1 MIHLTAIHYIYLF
14 FIFIILATMVKKR
27 DCSLV
32 CVIGIA
38 LISIVSTK
46 SLPLSIISIFNSFI
60 YAITELLP
68 TILII
73 SIIAAL
79 SKILRYTGINRLMIS
94 PFTKLIKNDFMAFW
108 VIGIIMMII
117 SWFFWPSPAVAL
129 VGAVLVPVAIK
140 AGLPSIGAAIAM
152 NLFGHGIALSTDLI
166 IQAAPKLTADA
177 AGVPVDAVISAS
189 IPLII
194 VMGLVT
200 TISAYIFLKKDMKKG
215 LIEDSVYD
223 KYTDENEPINEN
235 CISNKWRLFFA
246 ILVPVLLI
254 LDVAAMIALN
264 LKGGDATALIGGT
277 VLFLLIFISIIAYK
291 NASLEEL
298 TNHFVSG
305 LKFGFTVFGVV
316 IPIAA
321 FFYLGDAGFTSIIGN
336 YLPEGSLG
344 IVNDLGYALS
354 QIVPINKI
362 FGAFTVTGIGA
373 ITGLDGSGFSGISLA
388 GSTAQLFGASTGAS
402 IPTLT
407 VLGQFAAIWVGG
419 GCLIPWAII
428 PVSAICKV
436 SPFEVAKRNFKPVV
450 IGLIVTTIFA
460 IFLL

>member
-1 MIHLTAIHYIYLF
+1 MIHLTAIHYIYLL
-14 FIFIILATMVKKR
+14 FIFLVLGTMVKKR
-27 DCSLV
+27 DCSLI
-32 CVIGIA
+32 CIIGIA
-38 LISIVSTK
+38 LIAIVSTK
-46 SLPLSIISIFNSFI
+46 SIPLAIISIFNSFI

-73 SIIAAL
+73 AVIAAL

-94 PFTKLIKNDFMAFW
+94 PFARLIKNDFMAFW

-117 SWFFWPSPAVAL
+117 SYFFWPSPAVAL

-140 AGLPSIGAAIAM
+140 AGLPAIGAAIAM

-166 IQAAPKLTADA
+166 IQAAPKITADA
-177 AGVPVDAVISAS
+177 AGVPVEAVVSAS

-200 TISAYIFLKKDMKKG
+200 TISAFLFLKRDMRKD
-215 LIEDSVYD
+215 LIEDNVYD
-223 KYTDENEPINEN
+223 KYSDDNEPINES
-235 CISNKWRLFFA
+235 CISDKWRMFFA
-246 ILVPVLLI
+246 ILVPILLV
-254 LDVAAMIALN
+254 LDVVTMIVLR
-264 LKGGDATALIGGT
+264 LRGGDATALIGGT
-277 VLFLLIFISIIAYK
+277 VLFLLIFISIIAYR
-291 NASLEEL
+291 NSSLEEL

-305 LKFGFTVFGVV
+305 LKFSFTVFGVV

-321 FFYLGDAGFTSIIGN
+321 FFYIGDAGFTTIIGN
-336 YLPEGSLG
+336 YLPVGSLG

-362 FGAFTVTGIGA
+362 FSAFTVTGIGA

-402 IPTLT
+402 VPTLT
-407 VLGQFAAIWVGG
+407 ALGQLAGIWVGG

-450 IGLIVTTIFA
+450 IGLVVTTIFA

>member
-1 MIHLTAIHYIYLF
+1 MIQLTAIHYIYLI
-14 FIFIILATMVKKR
+14 FIFIILGTMVKKR

-32 CVIGIA
+32 CIIGIA
-38 LISIVSTK
+38 LIAIISTK
-46 SLPLSIISIFNSFI
+46 SLPLSVMSIFNSFI
-60 YAITELLP
+60 YAISELLP

-79 SKILRYTGINRLMIS
+79 SKMLRYTGINRLMIS

-117 SWFFWPSPAVAL
+117 SYFFWPSPAVAL

-140 AGLPSIGAAIAM
+140 AGLPAIGAAIAM
-152 NLFGHGIALSTDLI
+152 NIFGHGIALSTDFI

-177 AGVPVDAVISAS
+177 AGVSVASVVAAS

-200 TISAYIFLKKDMKKG
+200 SVSAYVFLKRDMKKG
-215 LIEDSVYD
+215 NIDDLIYEQYVEEEEEINEDSMS
-223 KYTDENEPINEN
+223 KGWKI
-235 CISNKWRLFFA
+235 FFA
-246 ILVPVLLI
+246 FLVPALYV
-254 LDVAAMIALN
+254 LDVVAMFLLG

-277 VLFLLIFISIIAYK
+277 TLFLLIFIAIKSYK
-291 NASLEEL
+291 NKSLEEL
-298 TNHFVSG
+298 TAYFISG
-305 LKFGFTVFGVV
+305 LTFGFKVFGVV

-321 FFYLGDAGFTSIIGN
+321 FFYLGDSGFTTMVGN
-336 YLPEGSLG
+336 YLPTGSLG

-362 FGAFTVTGIGA
+362 VSAFTVTGIGA

-388 GSTAQLFGASTGAS
+388 GSTAQLFGASSGIN

-407 VLGQFAAIWVGG
+407 ALGQFAAIWVGG

-450 IGLIVTTIFA
+450 LGLIVTTLFA
-460 IFLL
+460 LLLL

>member
-1 MIHLTAIHYIYLF
+1 MIQLTAIHYIYLL
-14 FIFIILATMVKKR
+14 FIFIILGTMVKKR

-32 CVIGIA
+32 CIIGIA

-46 SLPLSIISIFNSFI
+46 SLPMAVMSIFNSFV
-60 YAITELLP
+60 YAIIELLP

-79 SKILRYTGINRLMIS
+79 SKLLRYTGINRLMIS

-117 SWFFWPSPAVAL
+117 SFFFWPSPAVAL

-140 AGLPSIGAAIAM
+140 AGLPAIGAAIAM

-177 AGVPVDAVISAS
+177 AGIPVNAVINAS

-194 VMGLVT
+194 IMGLVT
-200 TISAYIFLKKDMKKG
+200 TITAFIFLKRDMKKG
-215 LIEDSVYD
+215 LIEDAVYD
-223 KYTDENEPINEN
+223 KYVEENEPINEG
-235 CISNKWRLFFA
+235 CISNKWRVFFA
-246 ILVPVLLI
+246 ILVPLLFVIDVVVMI
-254 LDVAAMIALN
+254 LLD

-277 VLFLLIFISIIAYK
+277 VLFLLIFIAVKAYK

-298 TNHFVSG
+298 TNYFVSG

-321 FFYLGDAGFTSIIGN
+321 FFYLGDSGFTTIIGN
-336 YLPEGSLG
+336 YLPVGSLG
-344 IVNDLGYALS
+344 IVNDLGFALS
-354 QIVPINKI
+354 KIVPLNKI

-402 IPTLT
+402 VPILT

-450 IGLIVTTIFA
+450 IGLTVTTIFA

>member
-1 MIHLTAIHYIYLF
+1 MIQLTAIHYIYLL
-14 FIFIILATMVKKR
+14 FILIILGTMVKKR

-32 CVIGIA
+32 CIIGIA
-38 LISIVSTK
+38 LIAIVSTK
-46 SLPLSIISIFNSFI
+46 SVPLAVISIFNSFI

-94 PFTKLIKNDFMAFW
+94 PFTKLIKNESMAFW

-117 SWFFWPSPAVAL
+117 SYFFWPSPAVAL
-129 VGAVLVPVAIK
+129 VGAILVPVAIK
-140 AGLPSIGAAIAM
+140 AGLPAIGAAIAM
-152 NLFGHGIALSTDLI
+152 NLFGHGIALSTDFI
-166 IQAAPKLTADA
+166 IQAAPKITSDA
-177 AGVPVDAVISAS
+177 AGISVDAVISAS

-200 TISAYIFLKKDMKKG
+200 TITAFIFLKKDMKKG
-215 LIEDSVYD
+215 LIEDGVFDQYSE
-223 KYTDENEPINEN
+223 ENEPINEG
-235 CISNKWRLFFA
+235 CMSNKWRSFFA
-246 ILVPVLLI
+246 ILVPIFFV
-254 LDVAAMIALN
+254 LDVAAMFILG

-277 VLFLLIFISIIAYK
+277 ALFILISVAIKAYK

-305 LKFGFTVFGVV
+305 LKFSFTVFGVV

-321 FFYLGDAGFTSIIGN
+321 FFYIGDSGFTTIIGN
-336 YLPEGSLG
+336 YLPVGSLG
-344 IVNDLGYALS
+344 LVNDLGFALS
-354 QIVPINKI
+354 QIVPVNKI

-402 IPTLT
+402 VPTLT
-407 VLGQFAAIWVGG
+407 ALGQITGIWVGG

-450 IGLIVTTIFA
+450 IGLVVTTIFA

>member
-1 MIHLTAIHYIYLF
+1 MIHLTAIHYIYLL
-14 FIFIILATMVKKR
+14 FIFIILGTMVKKR

-32 CVIGIA
+32 CIIGIA
-38 LISIVSTK
+38 LLAIVSTK

-79 SKILRYTGINRLMIS
+79 SKLLRYTGINRLMIS
-94 PFTKLIKNDFMAFW
+94 PFTKLIKNDIMAFW

-117 SWFFWPSPAVAL
+117 SYFFWPSPAVAL

-140 AGLPSIGAAIAM
+140 AGLPAIGAAIAM
-152 NLFGHGIALSTDLI
+152 NLFGHGIALSTDFI
-166 IQAAPKLTADA
+166 IQAAPKITADA
-177 AGVPVDAVISAS
+177 AGVPVDAVVSAS

-200 TISAYIFLKKDMKKG
+200 TISAFIFLKKDMKNG
-215 LIEDSVYD
+215 LIEENVYD
-223 KYTDENEPINEN
+223 KYAEDDEPVNES
-235 CISNKWRLFFA
+235 CISEKTRLFFA
-246 ILVPVLLI
+246 ILVPLLLI
-254 LDVAAMIALN
+254 LDVVVMLILN

-277 VLFLLIFISIIAYK
+277 ALFILIFISIFAYK
-291 NASLEEL
+291 NTSLEEI
-298 TNHFVSG
+298 TNYLVSG
-305 LKFGFTVFGVV
+305 FKFGFTVFGVV

-321 FFYLGDAGFTSIIGN
+321 FFYLGDAGFTTIIGN
-336 YLPEGSLG
+336 HLPVGSLG

-354 QIVPINKI
+354 QIVPVNKI

-407 VLGQFAAIWVGG
+407 ALGQFAAIWVGG

-450 IGLIVTTIFA
+450 IGLVVTTIFA
-460 IFLL
+460 IFLI

>member
-1 MIHLTAIHYIYLF
+1 MIHLTAIHYIYLL
-14 FIFIILATMVKKR
+14 FIFIILGTMVKKR

-32 CVIGIA
+32 CIIGIA
-38 LISIVSTK
+38 LISVVSTK
-46 SLPLSIISIFNSFI
+46 SLPLAIISIFNSFT

-79 SKILRYTGINRLMIS
+79 SKLLRYTGINRLMIS

-117 SWFFWPSPAVAL
+117 SYFFWPSPAVAL

-140 AGLPSIGAAIAM
+140 AGLPAIGAAIAM

-177 AGVPVDAVISAS
+177 AGVPVDAVVRAS

-200 TISAYIFLKKDMKKG
+200 TISAFIFLKRDMKRG

-223 KYTDENEPINEN
+223 KYSEENEPINEN

-246 ILVPVLLI
+246 ILVPLLLV
-254 LDVAAMIALN
+254 LDVIAMLALN

-277 VLFLLIFISIIAYK
+277 VLFLLIFISLTAYK
-291 NASLEEL
+291 NTSLEEI
-298 TNHFVSG
+298 TNYFVSG

-321 FFYLGDAGFTSIIGN
+321 FFYLGDAGFTTIIGN
-336 YLPEGSLG
+336 YLPAGSLG

-407 VLGQFAAIWVGG
+407 ALGQFAAIWVGG

>member
-1 MIHLTAIHYIYLF
+1 MIHLTAIHYIYLL
-14 FIFIILATMVKKR
+14 FIFIILGTMVKKR

-32 CVIGIA
+32 CIIGIA
-38 LISIVSTK
+38 LLAIVSTK

-79 SKILRYTGINRLMIS
+79 SKLLRYTGINRLMIS
-94 PFTKLIKNDFMAFW
+94 PFTKLIKNDIMAFW

-117 SWFFWPSPAVAL
+117 SYFFWPSPAVAL

-140 AGLPSIGAAIAM
+140 AGLPAIGAAIAM
-152 NLFGHGIALSTDLI
+152 NLFGHGIALSTDFI
-166 IQAAPKLTADA
+166 IQAAPKITADA
-177 AGVPVDAVISAS
+177 AGVPVDAVVSAS

-200 TISAYIFLKKDMKKG
+200 TISAFIFLKKDMKNG
-215 LIEDSVYD
+215 LIEENVYD
-223 KYTDENEPINEN
+223 KYAEDDEPANES
-235 CISNKWRLFFA
+235 CISEKTRLFFA
-246 ILVPVLLI
+246 ILVPLLLI
-254 LDVAAMIALN
+254 LDVVVMLILN

-277 VLFLLIFISIIAYK
+277 ALFILIFISIFAHK
-291 NASLEEL
+291 NTSLEEI
-298 TNHFVSG
+298 TNYLVSG
-305 LKFGFTVFGVV
+305 FKFGFTVFGVV

-321 FFYLGDAGFTSIIGN
+321 FFYLGDAGFTTIIGN
-336 YLPEGSLG
+336 HLPVGSLG

-388 GSTAQLFGASTGAS
+388 GSTAQLFGTSTGAS

-407 VLGQFAAIWVGG
+407 ALGQFAAIWVGG

-450 IGLIVTTIFA
+450 IGLVVTTIFA
-460 IFLL
+460 IFLI